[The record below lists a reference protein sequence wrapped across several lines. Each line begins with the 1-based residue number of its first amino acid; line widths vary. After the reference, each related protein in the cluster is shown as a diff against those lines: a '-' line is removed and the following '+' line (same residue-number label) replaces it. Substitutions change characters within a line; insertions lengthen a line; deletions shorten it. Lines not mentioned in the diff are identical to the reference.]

1 MIEFRTISKTYPGAD
16 VPAVESFTF
25 TVKEGETTVFVGPS
39 GCGKTTL
46 LRMVN
51 RMVEP
56 TSGQVLVRGRDVAET
71 DPVELRRSIGYVMQH
86 SGLMPHRSA
95 VDNVADIAR
104 LAGASKRE
112 ARERALEMLELV
124 NLDPA
129 LAQRYPSELSGGQ
142 AQRVGV
148 ARGLVNRPDIIMMD
162 EPFAA
167 VDPVVRRKLQD
178 EILDIRDR
186 LRTTVLMVTHDIDE
200 AFKMGDQVV
209 VLGER
214 AVIEQAGSPEDIM
227 SRPASAKVRD
237 FVGLDGRELSVVKRG
252 GAQVLVDRAG
262 TVKGVLA

>member
-1 MIEFRTISKTYPGAD
+1 
-16 VPAVESFTF
+16 
-25 TVKEGETTVFVGPS
+25 
-39 GCGKTTL
+39 
-46 LRMVN
+46 
-51 RMVEP
+51 
-56 TSGQVLVRGRDVAET
+56 
-71 DPVELRRSIGYVMQH
+71 
-86 SGLMPHRSA
+86 MPHRSA

-186 LRTTVLMVTHDIDE
+186 LHTTVLMVTHDIDE

-227 SRPASAKVRD
+227 SHPANARVRD